1 MVAQCP
7 EAKKAGTSSIF
18 HTDTP
23 FGPYRAIGPPWQNSR
38 EKPHVLAFWPT
49 LWPKG
54 STEVAPKPRRNLI
67 ALASFAPARMRSGGL
82 SGPRDPIF
90 RSCPLRPPLA
100 EAFLDFPGFHCI
112 VASFVGTPFAIIA
125 DRCTSLHFIAFR
137 FISLHRC
144 NRCMQRLQRC
154 NEKRCAQVSRPR
166 TTRRCNEL
174 RHPKNRVRKT
184 CKAEPR

>member
-1 MVAQCP
+1 L
-7 EAKKAGTSSIF
+7 T
-18 HTDTP
+18 
-23 FGPYRAIGPPWQNSR
+23 
-38 EKPHVLAFWPT
+38 FWPT

-54 STEVAPKPRRNLI
+54 SADVAPKPRRNLI
-67 ALASFAPARMRSGGL
+67 ALASFAPARMRSGGH

-90 RSCPLRPPLA
+90 RSCPIRPPLA

-112 VASFVGTPFAIIA
+112 VARFVGTPFAIIA

-154 NEKRCAQVSRPR
+154 NEKRCARVSTTPHPARPQVGHQLWE
-166 TTRRCNEL
+166 TCGQEKRRGVAVATAK
-174 RHPKNRVRKT
+174 R
-184 CKAEPR
+184 